1 MRLGRLVIA
10 MPIKNIA
17 LKFKYLNWEKK
28 TAIRTVK
35 PIKIW
40 YGETQFHPQKQW
52 FLKAFD
58 LDKKEE
64 RDFAMKDIIKFL

>member
-1 MRLGRLVIA
+1 
-10 MPIKNIA
+10 MPKINIA

-40 YGETQFHPQKQW
+40 YGKTQFHTHKQW
-52 FLKAFD
+52 FLKALD